1 MYVFITSFIRLCI
14 RILISLQLQ
23 ASVRLARV
31 FGGMAWQHN
40 YAKQFT
46 QNHWEKLLTDLH
58 CLRQRAFWRSISN
71 FFSWLNFPCKI
82 FSNWTSSQPFCLH
95 GVLHN
100 YAIPQITRWTW
111 NKKLRNYWQ
120 KCVRFWIDE
129 HHEKLH
135 KKVKTLK
142 DLSSEVR
149 TNRFTKQRRYS

>member
-1 MYVFITSFIRLCI
+1 MYVFITIFIRLCI
-14 RILISLQLQ
+14 RILISLQ

-31 FGGMAWQHN
+31 SGGMAWQHD

-46 QNHWEKLLTDLH
+46 RNHREKLIN
-58 CLRQRAFWRSISN
+58 RSSLFPSKSLFASDQQFLFTTQLSFQNIQL
-71 FFSWLNFPCKI
+71 LNF
-82 FSNWTSSQPFCLH
+82 SQPFCLH
-95 GVLHN
+95 HVLHN

-129 HHEKLH
+129 QREKLH
-135 KKVKTLK
+135 KKVKTFK

-149 TNRFTKQRRYS
+149 TNRYTKQRRYS